1 MLPRLL
7 ALAFVALL
15 ALGAWTVRGPDGAP
29 TDRSVAP
36 DRLFVAGAG
45 PWQGATLLTPAGDL
59 GAAAGSAAD
68 WLEVEG
74 AGDRRAGHAGVL
86 GALGPSLDQV
96 RATLRFVATVAAVDG
111 ATGANRLQDPAF
123 IAEHF
128 DYYAW
133 RASAWSGEDDRLRLT
148 RYLVY
153 QVQGSMV
160 KNAVYTTALY
170 AVPDD
175 EVGLSE
181 AEAEAKKSSLLRYK
195 YSRPQVLGGVFEPG
209 GASAGR
215 AWPLVYLTRAD
226 ALQAQ
231 LQGTVEVKLSS
242 GSSQL
247 FNVHRPNG
255 FAYEKGATLEKQPR
269 YWYFRPV
276 DGLYGYGAE
285 DRVKLTP
292 GASVAGDVYNLGV
305 GKLIALSWPSGAGRA
320 VRLVV
325 LGDTGGAFQPNLG
338 QLDYLAGSFPSKDAF
353 LAATRDMPDRVDAG
367 ILVLKQPA
375 PDAP

>member
-1 MLPRLL
+1 MLPRLITL
-7 ALAFVALL
+7 VFLSLL

-29 TDRSVAP
+29 SDRTIAP
-36 DRLFVAGAG
+36 ERLFGAAAG
-45 PWQGATLLTPAGDL
+45 PWAGATLLTPSADL
-59 GAAAGSAAD
+59 AAAAGSAAD
-68 WLEVEG
+68 WLDSEG
-74 AGDRRAGHAGVL
+74 PADPRVGHAGAL
-86 GALGPSLDQV
+86 GALGPTLDQV
-96 RATLRFVATVAAVDG
+96 KATLRFVAEVSAAD
-111 ATGANRLQDPAF
+111 AASGANRLQDPVF
-123 IAEHF
+123 IQAHF

-133 RASAWSGEDDRLRLT
+133 RASAWGASDDHLRLT

-153 QVQGSMV
+153 QVQGAMV
-160 KNAVYTTALY
+160 KDAVYTTALY
-170 AVPDD
+170 TVPDD

-181 AEAEAKKSSLLRYK
+181 SEAEAKKESLLRYK
-195 YSRPQVLGGVFEPG
+195 YSRPQVLAGVFEPG
-209 GASAGR
+209 GAAAGR

-231 LQGTVEVKLSS
+231 LQGTVEVRLSS

-255 FAYEKGATLEKQPR
+255 FAYEKGASLEKQPR

-276 DGLYGYGAE
+276 DGLYGYGREA
-285 DRVKLTP
+285 RVKLVP
-292 GASVAGDVYNLGV
+292 GASVAGDVYNLGL
-305 GKLIALSWPSGAGRA
+305 GKLIALSWPSPKGTV

-367 ILVLKQPA
+367 ILVLKA
-375 PDAP
+375 PTAP